1 MSLRIKRG
9 DKVVILAGKDK
20 GKTGKVLKV
29 FPKEMRAI
37 VEGVNLVKKHIRRR
51 GENEPGGIKEIP
63 APLHI
68 SNLALFCSNCNRGV
82 RFGIRIL
89 EDKSKIRVCKKCQQP
104 IY

>member
-68 SNLALFCSNCNRGV
+68 SNLVLFCSNCNRGV

-89 EDKSKIRVCKKCQQP
+89 EDKSKIRVCKRCQQP
-104 IY
+104 I